1 MAKPGGRDRRL
12 KSIFRRIQGPR
23 RKIRGL
29 PTLFIVA
36 ISIEKRHLLQ
46 MLFLF
51 LVNRFR

>member
-1 MAKPGGRDRRL
+1 MAKAGGRDRRL
-12 KSIFRRIQGPR
+12 KFRRIQGPL